1 MSTILKENF
10 NRWYSIKAYYLSMT
24 LVDLP
29 ISIISCLLF
38 SIIIYVMTGWPLE
51 IMRFSVF
58 YIISLLVSLVAQTV
72 GLIIGSC
79 FNVIV
84 SSFLMLGNA

>member
-1 MSTILKENF
+1 
-10 NRWYSIKAYYLSMT
+10 MT

-51 IMRFSVF
+51 IMRFSIF